1 MADKNT
7 KADKGNS
14 TPPASKKID
23 WQARKLENAK
33 RDDTSVVFCRA
44 RDTGDFIN
52 ILNSNDNLVYQMRM
66 NMGRRESLT
75 FEVVKSYIDRSRRI
89 KEELNL
95 MNAEMCQLLDY
106 TYKPPRGFDHPLKK
120 QEKQTVP
127 GVETGKK

>member
-120 QEKQTVP
+120 QEKQAVP
-127 GVETGKK
+127 GVETSKK

>member
-7 KADKGNS
+7 KAEKGNGTNQS
-14 TPPASKKID
+14 SKTLD

-33 RDDTSVVFCRA
+33 RDDTSLVFCRA

-66 NMGRRESLT
+66 HMGRRESLP
-75 FEVVKSYIDRSRRI
+75 FEVVQSYIDRSRRI

-106 TYKPPRGFDHPLKK
+106 TYKPPRGFEHPFKK
-120 QEKQTVP
+120 QEKKAAS
-127 GVETGKK
+127 GGETSKK